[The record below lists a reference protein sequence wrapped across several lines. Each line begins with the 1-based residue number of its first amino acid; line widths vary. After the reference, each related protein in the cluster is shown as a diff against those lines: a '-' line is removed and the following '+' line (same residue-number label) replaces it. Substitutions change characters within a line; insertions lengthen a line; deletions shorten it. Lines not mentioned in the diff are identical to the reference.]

1 MKKLLFTLFAAMLM
15 PLLTM
20 AQDENKAAVDDVVAT
35 TDKAKKELTGVDTGE
50 KPWKFSGVVSLN
62 MSATGLWNWAAGGN
76 NSAVG
81 IAAANL
87 TLTYHKNKFA
97 WVTNLDTEFGESWVD
112 KNDFAWQKSNDKI
125 VFTTKFGYEF
135 HKDFYLT
142 LLGGFRSQYAPGYD
156 YTKHDDVWG
165 MFPVEQENGTML
177 DMYGMNAGGA
187 KDAYYISN
195 WLLPS
200 YTEVSLGIDWMREFE
215 AGKGKGN
222 VSLYLSPA
230 AMRLTTALTDSV
242 RIFNSYMGTSI
253 AHDENGNLTFGDG
266 DKKLWDRKYKVEAGL
281 TFRGNLDVEPVENL
295 KLMTS
300 LAMFTPYSKDFG
312 NFDVDWDV
320 ALSYQFLK
328 VLNVKLGY
336 TLKYYDKVL
345 IDGHH
350 KVQSKLVLGLGVGY
364 SF

>member
-1 MKKLLFTLFAAMLM
+1 MKKT
-15 PLLTM
+15 LLTILALLSVSVLSF

-35 TDKAKKELTGVDTGE
+35 SNKAKGELTGVDTGE
-50 KPWKFSGVVSLN
+50 KPWKFTGVVSLN
-62 MSATGLWNWAAGGN
+62 LSATGLWNWAAGGN

-81 IAAANL
+81 IASANL

-156 YTKHDDVWG
+156 YTKHDDLW
-165 MFPVEQENGTML
+165 
-177 DMYGMNAGGA
+177 DMTDPKVSLFIEGGA
-187 KDAYYISN
+187 KGAYYMSN
-195 WLLPS
+195 WLAPS
-200 YTEVSLGIDWMREFE
+200 YTDVSVGIDWMREFE

-242 RIFNSYMGTSI
+242 RIFNSYMGTKI
-253 AHDENGNLTFGDG
+253 THDENGDLVFGDG
-266 DKKLWDRKYKVEAGL
+266 DKKLWDRKYKIEAGL
-281 TFRGNLDVEPVENL
+281 TFRGNMTVEPVENL

-300 LAMFTPYSKDFG
+300 LALFTPYSKDFG